1 MTLALLCPGQ
11 GTQHAGMFA
20 LTGAAPEAAPV
31 FAAATALL
39 GEDPRHLVQRADA
52 ATLHGNRM
60 AQILCGTQQLAAF
73 LALRGALGGRLILA
87 GYSLGEVSAWG
98 CAGLLP
104 PERVLPLIARRAAA
118 MDDAGTPG
126 QGLAYIRGLE
136 RQRVEAL
143 CAEHGAALAIVNP
156 GLLHVVGG
164 LDTALDTLCDA
175 ARAAGA
181 LRAEP
186 LPVHVASHT
195 HFLAG
200 AVAPFRTAIGEA
212 QPAKRPAPGCR
223 LLSGID
229 AAPVLDGAQGAEK
242 LAAQLARTIE
252 WAACLQACAEAGASA
267 FLELGPGRAL
277 AAMAAEACPGIPAR
291 SLEDF
296 RSLDGVRHWLAG
308 FAV

>member
-31 FAAATALL
+31 FASATALL
-39 GEDPRHLVQRADA
+39 GEDPRRLVQQADA
-52 ATLHGNRM
+52 STLHGNRV

-73 LALRGALGGRLILA
+73 LALREALGGRLILA

-118 MDDAGTPG
+118 MDDASAPG

-143 CAEHGAALAIVNP
+143 CAEHGTALAIVNP

-164 LDTALDTLCDA
+164 PDAALATLCEA
-175 ARAAGA
+175 AREAGA

-200 AVAPFRTAIGEA
+200 AVAPFRTAIGDA

-267 FLELGPGRAL
+267 FLEFGPGRAL
-277 AAMAAEACPGIPAR
+277 GAMAAEACPGIPVR

-308 FAV
+308 FAA